1 MKQLEF
7 NQPMQQSFIGIFVFF
22 FVDIVK
28 DVRRFLALFV
38 ILFVSKS
45 AKENFALYFWL
56 LVVVI
61 FVGRFVFSYLKYKN
75 FKFHVKGNSFILQ
88 HGVLRKSTVEIPFER
103 IQNINIEQNIIQ
115 QILNVVGVQIE
126 TAGEGDAEIEIK
138 ALERNV
144 ADQLKKRLL
153 EEKQN
158 ILKTHTEEFCTE
170 ETQASHPQID
180 AEPKTSLLFQLNFLA
195 LLKVGISSNFFKGI
209 AFLFLFIS
217 TIYNFVID
225 ILSAFIEIDLE
236 EDFFDRIPETA
247 SVIFGTALV
256 FVFLGFLITVVSTI
270 TRYFQLK
277 ITKTGENYELTHGLF
292 KRVTKVI
299 KKNKTQVVSIETN
312 PIRKLFG
319 IYNVFV
325 SQASSRQLTEKEKI
339 GLAGIN
345 TAQFTSFF
353 EAIFEQDYHQNFH
366 TIASSKRL
374 FVRLFWRWLIFIVG
388 VGIASFAMLKD
399 PIITTLLSLF
409 LLGFAICYT
418 SLVVKKSYLSVS
430 DEMICIGNG
439 SLHTKKTF
447 LAMYKIQSVQLKQ
460 NIFQRIN
467 GHADLVIFTASGSL
481 SVPYIPYKEAI
492 EQFNFALFKV
502 ETSALSW
509 I

>member
-7 NQPMQQSFIGIFVFF
+7 NLPMQQSFIGIFVFF

-56 LVVVI
+56 LIVALI
-61 FVGRFVFSYLKYKN
+61 VGRFVFSYLKYKN
-75 FKFHVKGNSFILQ
+75 FRFHVKGNSFILQ
-88 HGVLRKSTVEIPFER
+88 HGVIRKSTVEIPFER
-103 IQNINIEQNIIQ
+103 IQNINIEQNVIQ
-115 QILNVVGVQIE
+115 QLLNVVGVQIE

-144 ADQLKKRLL
+144 ANQLKTRLL
-153 EEKQN
+153 EEKKN
-158 ILKTHTEEFCTE
+158 ILKTHTEESCVEGTS
-170 ETQASHPQID
+170 TVQPSTD
-180 AEPKTSLLFQLNFLA
+180 TEPKTSLLFKLDFLA
-195 LLKVGISSNFFKGI
+195 LLKVGVSSNFFKGI

-225 ILSAFIEIDLE
+225 ILSAFIEIDLD

-247 SVIFGTALV
+247 SVIFGTVLV
-256 FVFLGFLITVVSTI
+256 FVFLGFLITVVNTI

-277 ITKTGENYELTHGLF
+277 ISKTGENYELTHGLF

-339 GLAGIN
+339 GLVGIN
-345 TAQFTSFF
+345 KVQFISFF
-353 EAIFEQDYHQNFH
+353 EAIFELNFTQNFNR
-366 TIASSKRL
+366 IPSSKRL
-374 FVRLFWRWLIFIVG
+374 FVRLFWRWLIFIF
-388 VGIASFAMLKD
+388 GIGLASFFVFKNAF
-399 PIITTLLSLF
+399 ITTPLTLSL
-409 LLGFAICYT
+409 GIIAVVYT
-418 SLVVKKSYLSVS
+418 LLVVKKSYLSIS
-430 DEMICIGNG
+430 DEMICVGSG
-439 SLHTKKTF
+439 SLNTKQTYV
-447 LAMYKIQSVQLKQ
+447 AMYKIQSVQLKR
-460 NIFQRIN
+460 NIFQRLN
-467 GHADLVIFTASGSL
+467 GHADLVIFTASGSIF
-481 SVPYIPYKEAI
+481 VPYISHKEAV
-492 EQFNFALFKV
+492 ECFNFALYKV